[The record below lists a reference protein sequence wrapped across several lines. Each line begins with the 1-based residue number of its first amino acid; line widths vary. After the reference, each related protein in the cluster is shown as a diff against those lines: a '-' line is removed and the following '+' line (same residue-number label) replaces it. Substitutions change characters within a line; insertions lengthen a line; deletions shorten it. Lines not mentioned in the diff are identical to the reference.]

1 VNSEELYNTY
11 TYAAR
16 KLYLKNDFIL
26 EDNHEQTAKS
36 FFSSLEKKYFL
47 SSLGQDFLWQYVI
60 FQFDYWS
67 KLTLRSFDRRMK
79 FSFIFGK
86 KALARYLERDQ
97 EYDWQWMEGKIAHT
111 LSLKEYKDTFEEKT
125 LHKASIIDTSYR
137 KRFFELEDNIAYCLL
152 YTSLYDPNDTCCN
165 MCHQIDNCKEL
176 LRTNYPHLYK
186 VRIKNRSKSHG

>member
-1 VNSEELYNTY
+1 MNSEELYNTY

-86 KALARYLERDQ
+86 KALAR
-97 EYDWQWMEGKIAHT
+97 
-111 LSLKEYKDTFEEKT
+111 
-125 LHKASIIDTSYR
+125 
-137 KRFFELEDNIAYCLL
+137 
-152 YTSLYDPNDTCCN
+152 
-165 MCHQIDNCKEL
+165 
-176 LRTNYPHLYK
+176 
-186 VRIKNRSKSHG
+186 